1 MRFWQ
6 QVLASFVGALL
17 AFAVLVLVGVVVI
30 SGVVG
35 LVVASLKD
43 VSGIQVGSLSGR
55 SGRYFLV
62 VDFRDGLRERLSES
76 LVSLDV
82 LGEEFSRRPLGLV
95 ELMHVLHFSSRDTAV
110 EGLIVDLRDARLS
123 LARADEVRAL
133 VDRWRE
139 VSGKPVY
146 CYLEIGFP
154 EEWLVATACDSI
166 VMLGSGILW
175 LPGMQA
181 QVIFFKS
188 LLEKLGI
195 RAEVFQ
201 AGEYKSAGEPLVRT
215 GLSEAARR
223 NFRTLIQEMQGY
235 WWERVRARWQGEKV
249 QQMEEQLRQVPYL
262 FGERAY
268 ELGVVDRL
276 ASWEEFMDGLRR
288 QYGLGDSWNKAF
300 VTASQYYW
308 RHSAVKRF
316 WRWAQGGE
324 QSAGSEVE
332 RARRGIIAYLVAEGS
347 VVSDVGA
354 RRGISAEKLA
364 RVFRK
369 LRVDTNVRA
378 VVFRVVSP
386 GGDVWTSEEIL
397 AMLDQ
402 VEIPVVVS
410 MGPIA
415 ASGGYYI
422 ALGGDR
428 IVAEPLTLTGSIG
441 VLLAHVDM
449 RGFLEGKLGLR
460 RDTVATSPWSD
471 MYSVWRGLRA
481 EEREFLRRELN
492 RFYGLFVRRVAEH
505 RGLSFG
511 YVDSFA
517 RGYVHTGLGARR
529 VRLVD
534 EVGYAFH
541 AIREAMRLAALD
553 VAEVRLYPPV
563 KRFWRVLAQMMEDQE
578 DVRMVEKALIGLVGQ
593 MGYSGLEMW
602 LLAPMYRSDRVY
614 WLATPV
620 VLRTVAGRSGYLI
633 GW

>member
-1 MRFWQ
+1 MRFWN
-6 QVLASFVGALL
+6 QVLASFVGTLL
-17 AFAVLVLVGVVVI
+17 ALFVLVVVGVVVV

-35 LVVASLKD
+35 FVLSSLKD
-43 VSGIQVGSLSGR
+43 VPGFQVRTSFGEG
-55 SGRYFLV
+55 GRYFLV
-62 VDFRDGLRERLSES
+62 VDFREGLRERWSES

-110 EGLIVDLRDARLS
+110 EGLVVDLRDARLS

-133 VDRWRE
+133 VGRWRE

-154 EEWLVATACDSI
+154 EEWLVATACDSVI
-166 VMLGSGILW
+166 MLGSGILW

-223 NFRTLIQEMQGY
+223 NLRTLIQEMQGY
-235 WWERVRARWQGEKV
+235 WWDQVRTRWQGEMV
-249 QQMEEQLRQVPYL
+249 QRMESELRRVPYL
-262 FGERAY
+262 FGARAY
-268 ELGVVDRL
+268 ELGVVDGL
-276 ASWEEFMDGLRR
+276 ASWEEFMEGLRR
-288 QYGLGDSWNKAF
+288 RYGLGDSWNKAF

-308 RHSAVKRF
+308 RRSSAKGF
-316 WRWAQGGE
+316 WRWVLAEGGE
-324 QSAGSEVE
+324 VGESRKGVV
-332 RARRGIIAYLVAEGS
+332 AYIVAEGS

-354 RRGISAEKLA
+354 RQGISAEKLA
-364 RVFRK
+364 RVFRQ
-369 LRVDTNVRA
+369 LRTDTNVRA
-378 VVFRVVSP
+378 VVLRVVSP

-397 AMLDQ
+397 AMLDR

-428 IVAEPLTLTGSIG
+428 ILAEPLTLTGSIG

-449 RGFLEGKLGLR
+449 SGFLEGKLGLR
-460 RDTVATSPWSD
+460 RDTVGVSPWAD
-471 MYSVWRGLRA
+471 MYSVWRGLRG

-492 RFYGLFVRRVAEH
+492 RFYRLFVQRVAEH

-517 RGYVHTGLGARR
+517 RGYVHSGLGARR

-541 AIREAMRLAALD
+541 AIRVAMRLSGLE

-563 KRFWRVLAQMMEDQE
+563 KEFWRVLAQMMMEDRQG
-578 DVRMVEKALIGLVGQ
+578 VRVSSFGVVLRDLAWQ
-593 MGYSGLEMW
+593 MGYAGLEMW
-602 LLAPMYRSDRVY
+602 LFAPMYRPDRVY

-620 VLRTVAGRSGYLI
+620 VLQTVSARSGYLV